1 MTDAMTSSKEA
12 TMPPRHKPTAAEMAF
27 LLSFHAALSGAF
39 IVAYLTGDEDTYG
52 MHVAAGYT
60 ALVALTLRAVA
71 GIFAKD
77 GSVLRFPRPLLGA
90 TLGWFTRLL
99 SGDANARRE
108 RSPLPPWMALAL
120 LIGVGAA
127 AATGA
132 VADFLPSVED
142 LHEALGEASLFIVF
156 AHIALVLALHVL
168 KEPGRAASSLRSLV
182 ERFHTAR
189 REARHP

>member
-1 MTDAMTSSKEA
+1 
-12 TMPPRHKPTAAEMAF
+12 
-27 LLSFHAALSGAF
+27 
-39 IVAYLTGDEDTYG
+39 
-52 MHVAAGYT
+52 
-60 ALVALTLRAVA
+60 
-71 GIFAKD
+71 
-77 GSVLRFPRPLLGA
+77 
-90 TLGWFTRLL
+90 
-99 SGDANARRE
+99 
-108 RSPLPPWMALAL
+108 MALAL

-132 VADFLPSVED
+132 VADFLPSAED

-189 REARHP
+189 REVRHP